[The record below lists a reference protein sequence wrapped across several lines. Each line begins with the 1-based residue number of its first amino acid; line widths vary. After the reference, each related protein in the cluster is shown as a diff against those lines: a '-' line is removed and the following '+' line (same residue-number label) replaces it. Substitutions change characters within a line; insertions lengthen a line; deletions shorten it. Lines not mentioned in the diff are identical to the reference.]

1 MGSFRKSVLS
11 TSVPQV
17 SIFVLFLFVLY
28 INDIPDDV
36 VYNIVIYADETEVL
50 GLLNSSDIDIKIR
63 EFFYQ
68 KL

>member
-17 SIFVLFLFVLY
+17 SIFVLFLFLLY

>member
-50 GLLNSSDIDIKIR
+50 GLLSSSDIDIKIR

>member
-17 SIFVLFLFVLY
+17 SIFVLFLFLLY

-36 VYNIVIYADETEVL
+36 VYNIIIYADETEVL

-63 EFFYQ
+63 EFYQ